1 MLMWL
6 MDIFKVNDFKSQIQS
21 LKRENAALAEKL
33 SSLEGENYFSI
44 QGKVG
49 ELNSCYDQRL
59 QESQTLSVQIRERFE
74 KVKELDKQIIEKQ
87 RLLTRIK
94 EMYHGIEATVQAY
107 RNHTPDYTTSTPDEK
122 YLEECEKIAPATR
135 TALYSMDDKSL
146 YEAYLEKEKII
157 TDLFR
162 HYTSEFSSSSDK
174 AIYELVVLY
183 LRAEIQ
189 NILYGVKNSSAE
201 TSLDSIKGLCKR
213 CLRIASSSK
222 PDSEESFITF
232 IGEIDYH
239 LSDLVQI
246 EIQYCQKKSYETEK
260 ISE

>member
-1 MLMWL
+1 MWL
-6 MDIFKVNDFKSQIQS
+6 IDIFKVNDFKSQIQS
-21 LKRENAALAEKL
+21 LKRENAALSGKL

-49 ELNSCYDQRL
+49 ELNTCYDQRL

-87 RLLTRIK
+87 RLLTKTK
-94 EMYHGIEATVQAY
+94 EMYQGIEAAVQAY
-107 RNHTPDYTTSTPDEK
+107 RNHTPDYTVSAPDEK
-122 YLEECEKIAPATR
+122 FLEECEKITPSTR
-135 TALYSMDDKSL
+135 AALFSMDDKLL

-157 TDLFR
+157 TDIFR

-189 NILYGVKNSSAE
+189 NILYGAKNGSSEA
-201 TSLDSIKGLCKR
+201 SIDSVKGLCKR
-213 CLRIASSSK
+213 CLRIACSSK
-222 PDSEESFITF
+222 LDAEERFVTF
-232 IGEIDYH
+232 IGEMEYQ

-246 EIQYCQKKSYETEK
+246 ELQYCSRKP
-260 ISE
+260 SEE